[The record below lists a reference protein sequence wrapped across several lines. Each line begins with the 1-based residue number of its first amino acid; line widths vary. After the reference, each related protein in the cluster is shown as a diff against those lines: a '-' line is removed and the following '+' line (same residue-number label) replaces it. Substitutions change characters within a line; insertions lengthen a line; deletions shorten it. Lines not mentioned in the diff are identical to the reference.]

1 MKVTIWLMGGY
12 GNQLFQ
18 YNYGEFLRSKGYDVS
33 YNHYLLSRNITTRML
48 GWTIHEQMNTSIFP
62 NDVSNVVKGL
72 LVPLFA
78 KIPLLNSLVC
88 YYKHTARRPT
98 ARNIFG
104 YFQDFFTEVETDHY
118 ISVPAVLPN
127 QTIVCHLRLG
137 DTVWN
142 RGKETNILKKFL
154 EFEPSRIN

>member
-78 KIPLLNSLVC
+78 KIPLLN
-88 YYKHTARRPT
+88 
-98 ARNIFG
+98 
-104 YFQDFFTEVETDHY
+104 
-118 ISVPAVLPN
+118 
-127 QTIVCHLRLG
+127 
-137 DTVWN
+137 
-142 RGKETNILKKFL
+142 
-154 EFEPSRIN
+154 